1 MIRQTDVQAVWLSIK
16 SERSLWYKPYPK
28 SIEKSMPKL
37 LHGTVEKNKLKIE
50 RAALH
55 LFTRKGFHG
64 TTVREIAKKAGISMG
79 KLYIYY
85 DCKEDIFI
93 GLVDHLGRKMEVIRQ
108 KELIPL
114 MASLDPDS
122 LRKLAKA
129 IGRVVSENLDYW
141 RLMYIDVVEFRHK
154 HFIHSFREI
163 AGGLRT
169 YANAMIRGSKVAFP
183 VGVDPSLAYTA
194 IYLQFFTYFLAEEL
208 FGAKRHLGMS
218 DDEAI
223 DQLVLLYTG
232 GRVVSRRRTSK

>member
-1 MIRQTDVQAVWLSIK
+1 
-16 SERSLWYKPYPK
+16 
-28 SIEKSMPKL
+28 MPKL
-37 LHGTVEKNKLKIE
+37 LHRTVEKNKLKIE
-50 RAALH
+50 RAALQ

-85 DCKEDIFI
+85 DTKEDIFI
-93 GLVDHLGRKMEVIRQ
+93 DLVHHLGRKMEAIRQ

-122 LRKLAKA
+122 LRNLARA
-129 IGRVVSENLDYW
+129 IGRIVSENLDYW

-163 AGGLRT
+163 AGGLRM
-169 YANAMIRGSKVAFP
+169 YANAMIQKSKVTFP
-183 VGVDPSLAYTA
+183 PGVDASLAYTA

-218 DDEAI
+218 DEEAI

-232 GRVVSRRRTSK
+232 GRVTSGK

>member
-1 MIRQTDVQAVWLSIK
+1 
-16 SERSLWYKPYPK
+16 
-28 SIEKSMPKL
+28 MPRL
-37 LHGTVEKNKLKIE
+37 LHRTVEKNKLKIE
-50 RAALH
+50 RAALQ

-64 TTVREIAKKAGISMG
+64 TTVREIAKKAGVSMG

-85 DCKEDIFI
+85 DTKEDIFI
-93 GLVDHLGRKMEVIRQ
+93 DLVHHLGRKMEVIRQ

-122 LRKLAKA
+122 LRNLARA
-129 IGRVVSENLDYW
+129 IGRIVSENLDYW

-163 AGGLRT
+163 AGGLRM
-169 YANAMIRGSKVAFP
+169 YANAMIQKSKVTFP
-183 VGVDPSLAYTA
+183 PGVDASLAYTA

-218 DDEAI
+218 DEEAI

-232 GRVVSRRRTSK
+232 GRVRSGK

>member
-1 MIRQTDVQAVWLSIK
+1 
-16 SERSLWYKPYPK
+16 
-28 SIEKSMPKL
+28 MPKL

-50 RAALH
+50 RAALQ

-85 DCKEDIFI
+85 DTKEDIFVD
-93 GLVDHLGRKMEVIRQ
+93 LADHLGRKIEAVRQ

-129 IGRVVSENLDYW
+129 IGQVVSENLDYW

-169 YANAMIRGSKVAFP
+169 YANAVIRGSKVTFP
-183 VGVDPSLAYTA
+183 VGVDPALAYTT
-194 IYLQFFTYFLAEEL
+194 IYLHFFTYFLTEEL

-218 DDEAI
+218 DEEAI

-232 GRVVSRRRTSK
+232 GRVVSGRKK

>member
-1 MIRQTDVQAVWLSIK
+1 
-16 SERSLWYKPYPK
+16 
-28 SIEKSMPKL
+28 MPKL
-37 LHGTVEKNKLKIE
+37 LHGTIEKNRLKIE

-85 DCKEDIFI
+85 DTKEDIFI
-93 GLVDHLGRKMEVIRQ
+93 DLVHHLGRKMEAIRQ

-122 LRKLAKA
+122 LKKLATA

-169 YANAMIRGSKVAFP
+169 YSAALFRNAKVPFAP
-183 VGVDPSLAYTA
+183 GVNPGLAYTS
-194 IYLQFFTYFLAEEL
+194 IYLHFVTYFLIETL
-208 FGAKRHLGMS
+208 FGAKRHLG
-218 DDEAI
+218 
-223 DQLVLLYTG
+223 VG
-232 GRVVSRRRTSK
+232 

>member
-1 MIRQTDVQAVWLSIK
+1 
-16 SERSLWYKPYPK
+16 
-28 SIEKSMPKL
+28 MPKL
-37 LHGTVEKNKLKIE
+37 LKDTIEKNKVKIE
-50 RAALH
+50 RAALQ

-64 TTVREIAKKAGISMG
+64 TTVREIADKAGISMG

-85 DCKEDIFI
+85 DTKEDIFI
-93 GLVDHLGRKMEVIRQ
+93 DLVHHLGRKMETIRQ
-108 KELIPL
+108 QELIPL

-122 LRKLAKA
+122 LKKLAMA
-129 IGRVVSENLDYW
+129 IGKVVSENLDYW

-163 AGGLRT
+163 AGGLRM
-169 YANAMIRGSKVAFP
+169 YANAVIKDSEIEFP
-183 VGVDPSLAYTA
+183 AGVDPSLAYTA

-218 DDEAI
+218 DEEAI

-232 GRVVSRRRTSK
+232 GRQGSGRQAAAQDQDKEKV

>member
-1 MIRQTDVQAVWLSIK
+1 
-16 SERSLWYKPYPK
+16 
-28 SIEKSMPKL
+28 MPKL
-37 LHGTVEKNKLKIE
+37 RDRTIEKNKRRIE
-50 RAALH
+50 RAALQ
-55 LFTRKGFHG
+55 LFTTKGFHG
-64 TTVREIAKKAGISMG
+64 TTVREIAERAGISMG

-85 DCKEDIFI
+85 ETKEDIFI
-93 GLVDHLGRKMEVIRQ
+93 DLVHHLGRKMEVIRQ

-114 MASLDPDS
+114 MESLDADS

-129 IGRVVSENLDYW
+129 IGRVVSKNLDYW

-169 YANAMIRGSKVAFP
+169 YANAVIRTSKITFP
-183 VGVDPSLAYTA
+183 AGVDPSLAYTA

-232 GRVVSRRRTSK
+232 GRRKSG

>member
-1 MIRQTDVQAVWLSIK
+1 
-16 SERSLWYKPYPK
+16 
-28 SIEKSMPKL
+28 MPKL

-50 RAALH
+50 RAALY
-55 LFTRKGFHG
+55 LFTRRGFHG
-64 TTVREIAKKAGISMG
+64 TTVREIAQKAGVSMG

-85 DCKEDIFI
+85 DTKEDIFI
-93 GLVDHLGRKMEVIRQ
+93 DLSNHLARNMEAIRQ
-108 KELIPL
+108 KEL
-114 MASLDPDS
+114 
-122 LRKLAKA
+122 KA

-169 YANAMIRGSKVAFP
+169 YANAVIRGSKVAFP
-183 VGVDPSLAYTA
+183 PGVDPSLAYTT
-194 IYLQFFTYFLAEEL
+194 IYLHFFTYFLTEEL

-232 GRVVSRRRTSK
+232 GRVVSRRRS

>member
-1 MIRQTDVQAVWLSIK
+1 
-16 SERSLWYKPYPK
+16 
-28 SIEKSMPKL
+28 MPKL
-37 LHGTVEKNKLKIE
+37 LSSTVEKNKLKIE

-64 TTVREIAKKAGISMG
+64 TTVREIAKKAGVSMG

-85 DCKEDIFI
+85 DTKEDIFVD
-93 GLVDHLGRKMEVIRQ
+93 LADHLGRKIEAVRQ

-129 IGRVVSENLDYW
+129 IGQVVSENLDYW

-169 YANAMIRGSKVAFP
+169 YANAMIRGSKVSFP
-183 VGVDPSLAYTA
+183 AGVDPALAYTT
-194 IYLQFFTYFLAEEL
+194 IYLHFFTYFLTEEL

-218 DDEAI
+218 DEEAI

-232 GRVVSRRRTSK
+232 GRVVSSRKR

>member
-1 MIRQTDVQAVWLSIK
+1 MNQRLPRDSPNGDKQL
-16 SERSLWYKPYPK
+16 EH
-28 SIEKSMPKL
+28 MPKL
-37 LHGTVEKNKLKIE
+37 LDRTIAENKRKIE
-50 RAALH
+50 RAALQ

-64 TTVREIAKKAGISMG
+64 TTVREIADRAGVSMG

-85 DCKEDIFI
+85 DTKEDIFI
-93 GLVDHLGRKMEVIRQ
+93 DLVHSLGKKMETIRQ
-108 KELIPL
+108 KELMPL
-114 MASLDPDS
+114 MESLDPES

-163 AGGLRT
+163 AGGLRM
-169 YANAMIRGSKVAFP
+169 YANAVIRTSKISFP
-183 VGVDPSLAYTA
+183 PGVDPSLAYTA

-223 DQLVLLYTG
+223 EQLVLLYTG
-232 GRVVSRRRTSK
+232 GRQRSRR

>member
-1 MIRQTDVQAVWLSIK
+1 
-16 SERSLWYKPYPK
+16 
-28 SIEKSMPKL
+28 MPKL
-37 LHGTVEKNKLKIE
+37 LDRTIEKNKLKIE
-50 RAALH
+50 HAALH

-64 TTVREIAKKAGISMG
+64 TTVREIADKAGVSMG

-85 DCKEDIFI
+85 ETKEDIFI
-93 GLVDHLGRKMEVIRQ
+93 DLVHTQGRKMEVIRQ
-108 KELIPL
+108 KQLMPL
-114 MASLDPDS
+114 MESLDPDS
-122 LRKLAKA
+122 LRQLAKA

-169 YANAMIRGSKVAFP
+169 YANVVIRDSKVEFP
-183 VGVDPSLAYTA
+183 AGVDPSLAYTA

-208 FGAKRHLGMS
+208 FGAKRHLGM
-218 DDEAI
+218 DNDAAV

-232 GRVVSRRRTSK
+232 GRVVSGRATRSKKGE

>member
-1 MIRQTDVQAVWLSIK
+1 
-16 SERSLWYKPYPK
+16 
-28 SIEKSMPKL
+28 MPKL
-37 LHGTVEKNKLKIE
+37 LDGTIEKNKLKIE
-50 RAALH
+50 RAALR

-64 TTVREIAKKAGISMG
+64 TTVREIAKKAGVSMG

-85 DCKEDIFI
+85 DTKEDIFI
-93 GLVDHLGRKMEVIRQ
+93 DLVHHLGRKMEAIRQ
-108 KELIPL
+108 KDLIPL
-114 MASLDPDS
+114 MTSLDPDS

-129 IGRVVSENLDYW
+129 IGKVVAENLDYW

-163 AGGLRT
+163 AGGLRM
-169 YANAMIRGSKVAFP
+169 YANAVIQTSKIAFP
-183 VGVDPSLAYTA
+183 SGVDPSLAYTA

-232 GRVVSRRRTSK
+232 GRNKSGR

>member
-1 MIRQTDVQAVWLSIK
+1 
-16 SERSLWYKPYPK
+16 
-28 SIEKSMPKL
+28 MPKL
-37 LHGTVEKNKLKIE
+37 LNGTIEKNKLRIE
-50 RAALH
+50 RAALQ

-64 TTVREIAKKAGISMG
+64 TTVRDIAKKAGVSMG

-85 DCKEDIFI
+85 DTKEEIFI
-93 GLVDHLGRKMEVIRQ
+93 DLVHDQGSKMEAIRQ
-108 KELIPL
+108 KDLIPL
-114 MASLDPDS
+114 MKTLDAASLK
-122 LRKLAKA
+122 KLAGA
-129 IGRVVSENLDYW
+129 IGRVVRENLDYW

-169 YANAMIRGSKVAFP
+169 YAHAVIRESKVAFP
-183 VGVDPSLAYTA
+183 RGVDPSLAYTA

-218 DDEAI
+218 DEEAV

-232 GRVVSRRRTSK
+232 GRIRTDR

>member
-1 MIRQTDVQAVWLSIK
+1 
-16 SERSLWYKPYPK
+16 
-28 SIEKSMPKL
+28 MPKL
-37 LHGTVEKNKLKIE
+37 LAGTIEKNKLKIE
-50 RAALH
+50 RAALQ

-64 TTVREIAKKAGISMG
+64 TTVREIADRAGVSMG

-85 DCKEDIFI
+85 DTKEDIFI
-93 GLVDHLGRKMEVIRQ
+93 DLVHHLGRKMEAIRQ
-108 KELIPL
+108 KDLMPL
-114 MASLDPDS
+114 MESLDPDS

-163 AGGLRT
+163 AGGLRM
-169 YANAMIRGSKVAFP
+169 YANAVIRKSTIAFP
-183 VGVDPSLAYTA
+183 PGVDPSLAYTA
-194 IYLQFFTYFLAEEL
+194 MYLQFFTYFLAEEL
-208 FGAKRHLGMS
+208 FGAKRHLGMN

-232 GRVVSRRRTSK
+232 GRANRARHSNGRDHRRKV

>member
-1 MIRQTDVQAVWLSIK
+1 
-16 SERSLWYKPYPK
+16 
-28 SIEKSMPKL
+28 MPRL

-85 DCKEDIFI
+85 DTKEDIFI
-93 GLVDHLGRKMEVIRQ
+93 ALANTLGRKMESLRQ

-122 LRKLAKA
+122 LRALAKA

-163 AGGLRT
+163 AGRLRT
-169 YANAMIRGSKVAFP
+169 YASVVIRGAKVAFP
-183 VGVDPSLAYTA
+183 EGVDPSLAYTT
-194 IYLQFFTYFLAEEL
+194 IYLHFFTYFLTEEL

-232 GRVVSRRRTSK
+232 GRVISKRRK

>member
-1 MIRQTDVQAVWLSIK
+1 
-16 SERSLWYKPYPK
+16 
-28 SIEKSMPKL
+28 MPRL

-64 TTVREIAKKAGISMG
+64 TTVREIATRAGISMG

-85 DCKEDIFI
+85 DTKEDIF
-93 GLVDHLGRKMEVIRQ
+93 VDLANHLGRKMEAIRQ

-169 YANAMIRGSKVAFP
+169 YANAVIRGSKVAFP
-183 VGVDPSLAYTA
+183 PGLDPALAYTT
-194 IYLQFFTYFLAEEL
+194 IYLHFFTYFLTEEL

-223 DQLVLLYTG
+223 DQLILLYTG
-232 GRVVSRRRTSK
+232 GRVVSRRRN